1 MDLVWRIF
9 KLVKIILNNQ
19 WNHFKQSNIW
29 NCFKE
34 KNKFTFTFQAIK
46 RMALNQHMEYLWWL
60 LLLLLL
66 LYLVETEQYTILS
79 TELFKSIMCKNRR
92 LKYSYSLIRAFIF
105 PLGLKYNHQLTLVLL
120 SSNAPFPSRPKRR
133 SSSACK

>member
-9 KLVKIILNNQ
+9 KLAKIILNNQ
-19 WNHFKQSNIW
+19 WNHFKQSNSW
-29 NCFKE
+29 NCLKE
-34 KNKFTFTFQAIK
+34 KNKFTFMFQAIK
-46 RMALNQHMEYLWWL
+46 RMALNQHMKYLWWL

-105 PLGLKYNHQLTLVLL
+105 PLGIKYNHQLTLVLL

>member
-19 WNHFKQSNIW
+19 WNQFKQSNIW

-105 PLGLKYNHQLTLVLL
+105 PLGIKYNHQLTLVLL

>member
-19 WNHFKQSNIW
+19 WNHFKQSNSW
-29 NCFKE
+29 NSLKE

-46 RMALNQHMEYLWWL
+46 RMALNQHMEYLWRL

-105 PLGLKYNHQLTLVLL
+105 PLGTIINSLLFCFQVMLL
-120 SSNAPFPSRPKRR
+120 SPLDPREDPLQPANK
-133 SSSACK
+133 